1 MSKKINKS
9 QSKLQSKSKFES
21 TTNATDIIDLLS
33 VSPSAGA
40 NNPVTWK
47 DQITDYG
54 ILVLK
59 YLFLVVIL
67 TLNFLGLSVSLNCNA
82 DEEMFKR
89 ILSAIFDVNTN
100 EISSD
105 GLLNFNAEYFI
116 DPDTEIF
123 YIYLIITGVYK
134 KCNYASEELDVFTPT
149 ASSSAVVV
157 NTLKK
162 KSKSP
167 EEFHKL
173 LDEKPNLK
181 KKYLQ
186 LKAKLGK

>member
-1 MSKKINKS
+1 MSGTSTGSGEALIISNKCNKLVPFTSSYKWSLGGDGSNFALAKIEYENS
-9 QSKLQSKSKFES
+9 FIGS
-21 TTNATDIIDLLS
+21 
-33 VSPSAGA
+33 
-40 NNPVTWK
+40 
-47 DQITDYG
+47 
-54 ILVLK
+54 
-59 YLFLVVIL
+59 
-67 TLNFLGLSVSLNCNA
+67 
-82 DEEMFKR
+82 R
-89 ILSAIFDVNTN
+89 ILSAIFDGNTN

>member
-1 MSKKINKS
+1 MSGTSTGSGEALIISNKCNKLVPFTSSYKWSLGGDGSNFALAKIEYENS
-9 QSKLQSKSKFES
+9 FIGS
-21 TTNATDIIDLLS
+21 
-33 VSPSAGA
+33 
-40 NNPVTWK
+40 
-47 DQITDYG
+47 
-54 ILVLK
+54 
-59 YLFLVVIL
+59 
-67 TLNFLGLSVSLNCNA
+67 
-82 DEEMFKR
+82 R
-89 ILSAIFDVNTN
+89 ILSAIYSLDTIS

-105 GLLNFNAEYFI
+105 GLLNFTTKYFT

-181 KKYLQ
+181 KKYLEI
-186 LKAKLGK
+186 KAKLGK